1 MKRLVVVALALTLVC
16 MAAPAQA
23 TNQPLGIN
31 LGFTNFL
38 DGASPGPGWYWTEYL
53 QIIDSSHIVG
63 PDQNKLFRNA
73 NLTAVVNLNQ
83 VIYQSD
89 KMFLGGNPGIDVIIP
104 LVAIDVDK
112 ATGPFPLTAED
123 GVGDILVG
131 PFIQWGP
138 HMLFDR
144 PFFHRFEFQV
154 TAPTGENDNGNI
166 LNPGADVWT
175 INPYY
180 AFTYFITPKL
190 STSWRIHYL
199 WSSEN
204 DDAIDDI
211 IPGMDIQAGTAIH
224 FNYAVAYQ
232 FTDTVRLGVA
242 GYYLKQLE
250 DDDFS
255 GFVPPGVSDD
265 DTEEEVFS
273 IGPGMVWHINKD
285 LTFMSALNFEAEA
298 ENRPEGFRATMRL
311 IWKFW

>member
-1 MKRLVVVALALTLVC
+1 MKNLRLLALALAVLCFAT
-16 MAAPAQA
+16 PAFA
-23 TNQPLGIN
+23 LSQPAVN

-38 DGASPGPGWYWTEYL
+38 DGASPGPGMYWTEYL
-53 QIIDSSHIVG
+53 QVIHASDVNG
-63 PDQNKLFRNA
+63 PDGHALIPDA
-73 NLTAVVNLNQ
+73 NVGGFINLNQ
-83 VIYQSD
+83 FIYQSD
-89 KMFLGGNPGIDVIIP
+89 VTFLGGNPGIDVIIP
-104 LVAIDVDK
+104 LVDLDVD
-112 ATGPFPLTAED
+112 FPLNAED

-154 TAPTGENDNGNI
+154 TAPTGENNSDTA
-166 LNPGADVWT
+166 LNPGADLWT

-204 DDAIDDI
+204 DDFSDTLPNVDLQ
-211 IPGMDIQAGTAIH
+211 PGHSIH
-224 FNYAVAYQ
+224 LNYAVAYAV
-232 FTDTVRLGVA
+232 TDTLRLGVA

-250 DDDFS
+250 EDDFS
-255 GFVPPGVSDD
+255 GPAPPGIED
-265 DTEEEVFS
+265 DTEEEVFA
-273 IGPGMVWHINKD
+273 IGPGLVWHINKE
-285 LTFMSALNFEAEA
+285 LTFMGAVNFETKA
-298 ENRPEGFRATMRL
+298 ENRPDGVRSTLRL